1 MTTNDLSYKNAI
13 QALTELITTN
23 GSNLDDFKRKL
34 YLDWIT
40 TKTEFLQKEGQ
51 PIHIPDTKLPKVITN
66 PTYTYLKP
74 NFQKIV
80 GKAYDLFDDQYIRN
94 NSSISVSD
102 STCLFKALYL
112 SKKNIVWVDFGFN
125 IGNEFGGRHPA
136 VILRNLG
143 EVLLVAPISTNTNG
157 VQESNT
163 VITFTPQDVYRMP
176 SLRHRFT
183 NITRITPISIIRVD
197 FNSPIGSMK
206 TQKFNEIIE
215 KIKNFYEN

>member
-13 QALTELITTN
+13 QALTKLITTN
-23 GSNLDDFKRKL
+23 GSNLDDFKLKL
-34 YLDWIT
+34 YLDWIA

-51 PIHIPDTKLPKVITN
+51 PIHIPDTKLPKVITI

-74 NFQKIV
+74 NLQKIV
-80 GKAYDLFDDQYIRN
+80 GKAYDLFDNQYIRN
-94 NSSISVSD
+94 NHPISD
-102 STCLFKALYL
+102 SDLTSLFKALYL

-143 EVLLVAPISTNTNG
+143 AVLLVAPISTNTNG

-163 VITFTPQDVYRMP
+163 VITFTPEDVYKMP

-197 FNSPIGSMK
+197 FNSSIGSMK

-215 KIKNFYEN
+215 KIKKFYEY